1 MGIGIGDGGIGAGTG
16 RDVGGKHPTGLYL
29 LSAVEFWERFS
40 FYGLQANLIFFL
52 LWHLSVDKSAAYG
65 QFAAFAALVYLCP
78 IIGGL
83 AADRWVGA
91 RNAVVAGAL
100 LLLSGHSLLAWLP
113 AQTHESLITADGV
126 TLPLAR
132 PELYPASGDGAD
144 GEAAGRHVRLDGRDL
159 PVLAVIP
166 HDGDDGLTDLRYRRA
181 DGGEATLTGRLE
193 RRGDGG
199 GIRLFHLALS
209 LVAAGVGM
217 LKPNISTLVGRLY
230 GQRHAARDQGFL
242 VFYLGINAGGLLGSV
257 VCGWLAIR
265 AGWEWGFGI
274 AGFGMA
280 LALLT
285 LRLGRRH
292 LPPPEPLTGTTPV
305 AIPGTAESGA
315 ADASSPRRAVPP
327 LALALTIG
335 GTLAVSCWTVIGSAD
350 TVSHFLDAAA
360 LLAVGYLLWIA
371 RRMDAQ
377 QRRNLVVLGVL
388 MLASVLFWALFYQ
401 TPASL
406 NVFTSEWIDLRV
418 GPLNVPAPV
427 LQFTEQAVVMLM
439 ALPVA
444 GLWRWLDGRRRLP
457 GAPMRFAMGIGLMGL
472 GFLVLI
478 GGIALA
484 AGAATGGNAT
494 AGAKVALAW
503 LVILY
508 ALQGTGE
515 LFLSPTGLSAMSRLA
530 PPGTGGLMLGLWF
543 LSTAYAQKLAALV
556 SQATV
561 SAGDAVHQIDAYT
574 QVYRTVG
581 LYACGFALLL
591 ALAAPLLRRLAPA

>member
-16 RDVGGKHPTGLYL
+16 RDIGGKHPAGLYL

-91 RNAVVAGAL
+91 RSAVVAGAL

-132 PELYPASGDGAD
+132 PELYPAASDGAD

-166 HDGDDGLTDLRYRRA
+166 HDGGDGLTDLRYRRP

-193 RRGDGG
+193 RRSDGG

-292 LPPPEPLTGTTPV
+292 LPPPEALGGPAPAALTGST
-305 AIPGTAESGA
+305 
-315 ADASSPRRAVPP
+315 DAPSPRRAMPP
-327 LALALTIG
+327 LALALAIG
-335 GTLAVSCWTVIGSAD
+335 GALAVSCWTVIGSAD

-360 LLAVGYLLWIA
+360 LLAVGYLVWIA
-371 RRMDAQ
+371 RRLDAQ

-406 NVFTSEWIDLRV
+406 NVFTAEWIDLRV
-418 GPLNVPAPV
+418 GPLAVPAPV

-444 GLWRWLDGRRRLP
+444 GLWRWLDGHRRLP
-457 GAPMRFAMGIGLMGL
+457 GAPMRFAMGVGLMGV

-484 AGAATGGNAT
+484 AGT
-494 AGAKVALAW
+494 KVALAW

-561 SAGDAVHQIDAYT
+561 SAGDAAHQIDAYA

-581 LYACGFALLL
+581 LSACGFALLL

>member
-1 MGIGIGDGGIGAGTG
+1 MGMGIGAGAGTDTG
-16 RDVGGKHPTGLYL
+16 RKHPAGLYL

-113 AQTHESLITADGV
+113 TQTHETLIGTDGGV
-126 TLPLAR
+126 LPLTR

-144 GEAAGRHVRLDGRDL
+144 GEVAGRHVMLDGQDL

-166 HDGDDGLTDLRYRRA
+166 HGGDDGLTDLRYRRP

-193 RRGDGG
+193 RRSDGG

-292 LPPPEPLTGTTPV
+292 LPPPETDGVPGEIDSGSARTTTASRRPLV
-305 AIPGTAESGA
+305 
-315 ADASSPRRAVPP
+315 
-327 LALALTIG
+327 LALAIG
-335 GTLAVSCWTVIGSAD
+335 GALAVSCWTVIGSAS

-360 LLAVGYLLWIA
+360 LLAVAYLAWIA
-371 RRMDAQ
+371 RRMDGQ

-406 NVFTSEWIDLRV
+406 NVFTSEWINLRV

-484 AGAATGGNAT
+484 AGA
-494 AGAKVALAW
+494 KVALAW

-561 SAGDAVHQIDAYT
+561 SAGDAAHQIDAYT